1 MSENIHI
8 LHVVNSLNLGGVE
21 LQLLNFIKQ
30 YDRKAFKIDVCVI
43 GKEIGKLEQEVRNL
57 DTKILSCRKSPNLLS
72 FSQRFRNTI
81 VSENYG
87 IVHSHLD
94 AWSGAI
100 LKGASMAG
108 VPVRIAQI
116 HSIMPWAEDLRA
128 NPLVR
133 YVQNIVVYW
142 GRRWVSQ
149 YATHVLAV
157 SHSVRD
163 NLSNWLANKDI
174 LIWSAGIN
182 LNKFFPSRGWNQDF
196 KILSVGGLLKAK
208 KVDITLKIFR
218 KVLDVF
224 PQAKLIVAG
233 IGPEE
238 MYLRNLCD
246 HLNMSASVDFTGTS
260 RNIPELMK
268 SAALLIT
275 SSSIEGLPTVILEA
289 QACGIPV
296 VASAIAPNIE
306 ALADELL
313 PFTFPINNTDVAAN
327 KVTTLLSNTELRMNL
342 RENLPRYVNEN
353 FNSERQL
360 PILENLYKEAYFLA
374 RA

>member
-1 MSENIHI
+1 MSEKIHI

-21 LQLLNFIKQ
+21 LQLLNLIKQ
-30 YDRKAFKIDVCVI
+30 YDRRAFEIDVCVI
-43 GKEIGKLEQEVRNL
+43 GNEMGKLEQEVRNL
-57 DTKILSCRKSPNLLS
+57 DTKILSCPKSPNLLS
-72 FSQRFRNTI
+72 FSKRFRNTI
-81 VSENYG
+81 ISQNYG

-100 LKGASMAG
+100 LRGASMAG

-128 NPLVR
+128 NPLIR

-142 GRRWVSQ
+142 GRFWLSR
-149 YATHVLAV
+149 YATHVLTV

-163 NLSNWLANKDI
+163 PLSTWLVNKDI
-174 LIWSAGIN
+174 LIWTAGIN
-182 LNKFFPSRGWNQDF
+182 LKEFVPSRDFHQDF
-196 KILSVGGLLKAK
+196 NILSVGGLLKAK
-208 KVDITLKIFR
+208 NVDITLKIFR

-224 PQAKLIVAG
+224 PKAKLIIAG
-233 IGPEE
+233 VGPEE
-238 MYLRNLCD
+238 MYLRNLCQD
-246 HLNMSASVDFTGTS
+246 LGISASVDFIGTS
-260 RNIPELMK
+260 RNIPDLMK

-289 QACGIPV
+289 QASGIPV
-296 VASAIAPNIE
+296 VASAIDPNLE

-313 PFTFPINNTDVAAN
+313 PFTFPINDIDIAAN
-327 KVTTLLSNTELRMNL
+327 NVTTFLSNSELRMNL
-342 RENLPRYVNEN
+342 REKLPKYVNEN

-360 PILENLYKEAYFLA
+360 PKLKHLYKEAYFLA
-374 RA
+374 KT